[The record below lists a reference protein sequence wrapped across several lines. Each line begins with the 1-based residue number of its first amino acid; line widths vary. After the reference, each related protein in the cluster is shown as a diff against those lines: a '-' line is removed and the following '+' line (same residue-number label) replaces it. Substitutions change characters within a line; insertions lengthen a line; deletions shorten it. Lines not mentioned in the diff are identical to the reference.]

1 MAAAAP
7 AIGVLPVASI
17 AINYEDELAKIES
30 FLTTY
35 VPERRRNARRGAA
48 LPADDDEEAE
58 DEDDMADEMDGM
70 DVDEGEG
77 EGRSKAKYMRVLRKV
92 ANRQTAEVVID
103 LGDLRKVSESG
114 NDQPTFFR
122 RELAFA
128 AEGTDALLTSPVQ
141 QRHDAPAQHCA
152 EHATIRRPIQRGHR
166 QAHAEA

>member
-35 VPERRRNARRGAA
+35 VPDRRRNARRGAP

-58 DEDDMADEMDGM
+58 DEDDVADEMDGM
-70 DVDEGEG
+70 DVDDGEG

-114 NDQPTFFR
+114 NDHPTSTC
-122 RELAFA
+122 RELSFFA
-128 AEGTDALLTSPVQ
+128 GWTRT
-141 QRHDAPAQHCA
+141 RTRC
-152 EHATIRRPIQRGHR
+152 
-166 QAHAEA
+166 